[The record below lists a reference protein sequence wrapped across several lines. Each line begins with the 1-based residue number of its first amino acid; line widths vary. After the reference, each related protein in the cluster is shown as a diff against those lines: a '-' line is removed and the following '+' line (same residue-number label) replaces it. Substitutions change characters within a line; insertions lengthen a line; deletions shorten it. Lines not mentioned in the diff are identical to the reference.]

1 MLHNMY
7 ILGNMQEEPEL
18 KSSAFQCNPHVC
30 EGFLSPKTCMY
41 TWIGTLEKML
51 CVCVCASP
59 VMDWQETRMYSL
71 LSSS

>member
-41 TWIGTLEKML
+41 TRIGTLEKML
-51 CVCVCASP
+51 CECVRIPCDGLARDHDVFP
-59 VMDWQETRMYSL
+59 AL
-71 LSSS
+71 I